1 MDNPIYPPEWRNLRL
16 ELKDDDEITKEEKN
30 KTDKIK
36 PVSILKNPNEKISD
50 FDNKKDNKKYF
61 KFCNCM

>member
-16 ELKDDDEITKEEKN
+16 ELKDDIKLKTINEDKVKVENVILNEKKDDLKNKEKN
-30 KTDKIK
+30 H
-36 PVSILKNPNEKISD
+36 S
-50 FDNKKDNKKYF
+50 

>member
-1 MDNPIYPPEWRNLRL
+1 MDIPVYPPEWRNLRL
-16 ELKDDDEITKEEKN
+16 ELKEDKITKQEDKN
-30 KTDKIK
+30 KTDKIE

-61 KFCNCM
+61 KFCICM